1 MAKPLKTIFSGISS
15 SVRKIFLIS
24 LAAACCFGMARCIS
38 FNINVLVSPEN
49 VISEVAICEG
59 IDDSG
64 ELLKPLEITS
74 EFDSGAEN
82 IICFIGLVNVTQQIR
97 LKWKWYMSE
106 HELYRESPEVTVN
119 EDEEYLEHITAYD
132 KITYDSIKDMP
143 GEWLVVVLMNNEL
156 IARRFFLVKSPIDK
170 INR

>member
-1 MAKPLKTIFSGISS
+1 M
-15 SVRKIFLIS
+15 RKIFLIS
-24 LAAACCFGMARCIS
+24 LAAVCCFGVGSCIS

-49 VISEVAICEG
+49 VISEIAICEG

-74 EFDSGAEN
+74 EFDSSAEN

-132 KITYDSIKDMP
+132 KITYDSIKEMP
-143 GEWLVVVLMNNEL
+143 GEWLVVVMMNNEL
-156 IARRFFLVKSPIDK
+156 IARRFFFVRSPIDK
-170 INR
+170 NNR

>member
-1 MAKPLKTIFSGISS
+1 MAKPIKTVFSGISS
-15 SVRKIFLIS
+15 SVKKIFLVS
-24 LAAACCFGMARCIS
+24 LAAACCFGVDRCIS

-49 VISEVAICEG
+49 VISEVTICEG
-59 IDDSG
+59 IDGSG
-64 ELLKPLEITS
+64 ELLKPLEISS
-74 EFDSGAEN
+74 EFDSNAEN

-106 HELYRESPEVTVN
+106 YELYRESPEVTVN

-156 IARRFFLVKSPIDK
+156 VARRFFLVKPPIF
-170 INR
+170 

>member
-1 MAKPLKTIFSGISS
+1 M
-15 SVRKIFLIS
+15 RKIFIIS
-24 LAAACCFGMARCIS
+24 LAAACCFSVGRCIS
-38 FNINVLVSPEN
+38 FNSNVLVSPEN
-49 VISEVAICEG
+49 VINEVAICER

-106 HELYRESPEVTVN
+106 YELYRESPEVTVN

-132 KITYDSIKDMP
+132 KITYDSIKDRP

-170 INR
+170 FNW